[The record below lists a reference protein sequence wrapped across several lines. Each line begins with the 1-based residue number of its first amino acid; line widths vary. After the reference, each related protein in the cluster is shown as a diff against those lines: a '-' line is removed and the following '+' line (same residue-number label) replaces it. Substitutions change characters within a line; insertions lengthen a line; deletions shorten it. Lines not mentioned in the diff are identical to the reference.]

1 MVLKDR
7 KILDIHLNILAMIET
22 YKKYAKRQN
31 GQMIGKKMIW
41 YYFYNF

>member
-7 KILDIHLNILAMIET
+7 TILDIHLNILAMVET
-22 YKKYAKRQN
+22 YKKYTRQN